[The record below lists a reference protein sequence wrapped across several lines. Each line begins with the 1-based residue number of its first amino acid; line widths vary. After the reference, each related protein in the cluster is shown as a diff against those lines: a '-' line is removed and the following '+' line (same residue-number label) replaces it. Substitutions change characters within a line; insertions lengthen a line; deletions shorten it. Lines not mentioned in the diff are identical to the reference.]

1 MTTIHHAIAYATG
14 LFAATSLLLAWF
26 HSGLPIHVIGFLR
39 IFGFRKNDTDFWAT
53 LDSDWQTAL
62 NVYYPNLLSELL
74 TCPVCLS
81 FHASFWVGVASF
93 LLDSELTLVYPFI
106 TAVSWP
112 VLANLILK
120 QFKS

>member
-1 MTTIHHAIAYATG
+1 MLQVISTYLVG

-26 HSGLPIHVIGFLR
+26 HSGLPIHVISVLKLFA
-39 IFGFRKNDTDFWAT
+39 FRRDDEDFWST
-53 LDSDWQTAL
+53 LHSDWQLAL
-62 NVYYPNLLSELL
+62 NIYYPNLLSELL

-81 FHASFWVGVASF
+81 FHVSFWVGVASF
-93 LLDSELTLVYPFI
+93 LLDLELTLVYPFI

>member
-1 MTTIHHAIAYATG
+1 MTHIYTYLVG

-26 HSGLPIHVIGFLR
+26 HSGLPIHAIGFLR
-39 IFGFRKNDTDFWAT
+39 ILGFRKNDTDFWTA
-53 LDSDWQTAL
+53 LNNDWQMTL

-81 FHASFWVGVASF
+81 FHVSFWVGVASF
-93 LLDSELTLVYPFI
+93 LLDSELPLVYPVI
-106 TAVSWP
+106 TAASWP

>member
-1 MTTIHHAIAYATG
+1 MASESITAYVIG

-39 IFGFRKNDTDFWAT
+39 IFGFRKNDTDFWTT

-81 FHASFWVGVASF
+81 FHVSFWVGVASF

>member
-1 MTTIHHAIAYATG
+1 MTTINHVITYAAG

-26 HSGLPIHVIGFLR
+26 HSGLPIHAIGFLR
-39 IFGFRKNDTDFWAT
+39 ILGFRRNDTDFWTA
-53 LDSDWQTAL
+53 LYNDWQMTL

-81 FHASFWVGVASF
+81 FHVSFWVGVASF
-93 LLDSELTLVYPFI
+93 LLDLELTLVYPFI